1 MRTKIYKLGEEM
13 GHDIQITAQS
23 VCTYSESEHNGKKRP
38 ARRHIDMLADV
49 RLAFDLSEPDFEGDL
64 LERALAVYNAMRD
77 AYSNYPDG
85 EVKVSMR
92 IVDHGCNL

>member
-1 MRTKIYKLGEEM
+1 MRTINYKLGEEM
-13 GHDIQITAQS
+13 VHDIQITAQT
-23 VCTYSESEHNGKKRP
+23 VCRYDATEYNGKKWP
-38 ARRHIDMLADV
+38 ARRHIHALADV
-49 RLAFDLSEPDFEGDL
+49 RLAFDLSKPDLEGDL